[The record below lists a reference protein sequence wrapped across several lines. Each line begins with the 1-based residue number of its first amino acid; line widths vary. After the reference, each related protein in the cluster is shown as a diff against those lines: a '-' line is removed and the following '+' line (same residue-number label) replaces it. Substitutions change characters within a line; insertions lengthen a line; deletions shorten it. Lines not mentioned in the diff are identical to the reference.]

1 MDEGLRERVALV
13 TGGAGALG
21 RHVVRRLLDAGADTH
36 VPVLRT
42 EEGDELR
49 EFLGR
54 SPDHLTL
61 HPDADLTQAPVVEG
75 LMERVREG
83 SGRTPDIVLNLA
95 GGFQMA
101 PLEETDPGVWDR
113 MLGMNATTA
122 FLCSRAAFAGMLER
136 AWGRIVNVS
145 ALPALEGGQEG
156 LSAYGAAKAAVLNL
170 TRTLAREGAGRGISV
185 NAILPSIIDT
195 PANRRAMPDADTG
208 AWLPPE
214 EIAEVLRF
222 LLSDEARIV
231 NGAALTLRLD

>member
-21 RHVVRRLLDAGADTH
+21 RHVVRRLLHAGADIH
-36 VPVLRT
+36 VPVFRD

-61 HPDADLTQAPVVEG
+61 HPDADLTRARVVEG
-75 LMERVREG
+75 LMERVRDR

-122 FLCSRAAFAGMLER
+122 FLCSRAAFPGMLER

-145 ALPALEGGQEG
+145 ALPALEGAQEG

-170 TRTLAREGAGRGISV
+170 TRTLAREGAGRGIAV
-185 NAILPSIIDT
+185 NAILPSILDT
-195 PANRRAMPDADTG
+195 PANRQAMPEADTA

-214 EIAEVLRF
+214 EVAGVLRF
-222 LLSDEARIV
+222 LISDEARIV